1 MSELQ
6 LGLAAIG
13 VLVVLAVIAYNKWQE
28 NRLRRKTESAF
39 STVHEDVLLGE
50 HKTATE
56 PVLDNA
62 AGPFAPA
69 SPEWSEQRVEHTLGD
84 AVADVPDDDEIEPEA
99 AAATLPY
106 APLNE
111 ALDCI
116 ATLERPTPMSGR
128 DVAGR
133 AANLFD
139 DEVARRAHWE
149 GFDQVAGAWTTVQP
163 DATYA
168 KVRAGFQLAT
178 QSGIVSQYQLES
190 FASSTVELALALA
203 ADVNVI
209 DTEAAM
215 RRAEQLDRFVAD
227 FDVQVGLSVVTQNE
241 GRTIPGTKIRGVAES
256 GGFTLGRD
264 GRYHRYD
271 EHGVEL
277 YQLAN
282 MEPMPFH
289 AETIRTLTTRGVTLL
304 LNVPRAPGVPTTFRS
319 YIKFARQ
326 LTEALDGTLVDDNR
340 QPISER
346 AIEQVGVQLAAIHDA
361 MASGGIP
368 AGTPAAQR
376 LFA

>member
-28 NRLRRKTESAF
+28 SRLRRRTESAF
-39 STVHEDVLLGE
+39 ATVHEDVLLGS
-50 HKTATE
+50 
-56 PVLDNA
+56 PPA
-62 AGPFAPA
+62 AADPAAVDIAPA
-69 SPEWSEQRVEHTLGD
+69 SAAPAEWNEPRVEHTLGD
-84 AVADVPDDDEIEPEA
+84 AMTDAGEASAEPEA
-99 AAATLPY
+99 VIEPPLPH
-106 APLNE
+106 AVLND

-116 ATLERPTPMSGR
+116 ATLACPAPMRGG
-128 DVAGR
+128 DVAAR
-133 AANLFD
+133 AATLFD
-139 DEVARRAHWE
+139 ADVARRVHWE
-149 GFDQVAGAWTTVQP
+149 GFD
-163 DATYA
+163 DATGGWGAVLSDAQYA
-168 KVRAGFQLAT
+168 QLRAGFQLAT
-178 QSGIVSQYQLES
+178 QSGIISQYQLES

-241 GRTIPGTKIRGVAES
+241 ARTISGTKIRGVAES

-264 GRYHRYD
+264 GRYHRHD

-277 YQLAN
+277 YQLVN

-340 QPISER
+340 QPIGER
-346 AIEQVGVQLAAIHDA
+346 AIEQVGIQLAAIHDA
-361 MASGGIP
+361 MTAGGIP
-368 AGTPAAQR
+368 AGSPAARR